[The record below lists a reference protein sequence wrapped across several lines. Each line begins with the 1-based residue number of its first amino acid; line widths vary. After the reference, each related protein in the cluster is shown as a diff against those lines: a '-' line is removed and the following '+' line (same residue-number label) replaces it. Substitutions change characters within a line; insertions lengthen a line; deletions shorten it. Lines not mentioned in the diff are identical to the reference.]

1 MFVWGCPWS
10 SRGRRSCDRPQSES
24 WSSPCRGPAPAVARF
39 LDSPDRC
46 PGVGSLE
53 WRCGLALCLEWPCLA
68 GHNRGGADCAADCP
82 DRSSGLQIRILTI
95 VLARTGVDEVCNALN
110 RKAVGQARPGRRKII
125 PRRAWRR
132 RHRAPLALSSHRVR
146 PPGPYRACRRRPCR
160 RALPRLCAPARRH

>member
-1 MFVWGCPWS
+1 MIYLDRSVAAPENSYPGWS
-10 SRGRRSCDRPQSES
+10 AALRRAIRDLVTDR
-24 WSSPCRGPAPAVARF
+24 
-39 LDSPDRC
+39 LIMTPDF
-46 PGVGSLE
+46 
-53 WRCGLALCLEWPCLA
+53 ALSLEWPCLA